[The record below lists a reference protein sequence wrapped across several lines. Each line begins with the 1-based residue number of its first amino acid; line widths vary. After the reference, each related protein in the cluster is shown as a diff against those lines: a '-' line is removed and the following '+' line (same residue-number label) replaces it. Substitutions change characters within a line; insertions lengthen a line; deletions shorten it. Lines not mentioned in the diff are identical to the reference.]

1 MKRAALAPL
10 ALFLVACGGDDS
22 AETNAESPDDGGLVN
37 VAGSVEEVL
46 EHGALIGA
54 CETYFAAPGDATR
67 REMLLCGKEMFF
79 YEGFDIP
86 GAPTVIAE
94 FFGRLDS
101 VEDWTA
107 FGMIRDPYGADG
119 LALGLVDGAPLG
131 GESPTVTFGCASCH
145 FGQSADGR
153 YVVGHPNQRYDY
165 GGQTLALTMGPG
177 LAIGID
183 TPDDHHEAAV
193 ARLQPILDEL
203 RAKPELQSELLQQLL
218 PLADAAPDGPVISV
232 EQEGFYAS
240 WKPGTQDP
248 IMDPV
253 GSDDNVH
260 VALKIPTLFDL
271 PRREEV
277 AAAGGVDSSM
287 IGWTGNVPA
296 MTDMLPLFVLLSDN
310 DSGWTAERLRPLAE
324 YVYSL
329 RAPANPSPPTRM
341 RSREEKRCSPSW
353 DATAATTV
361 RTAAAYAS
369 SASTKLAPIA
379 ASKAISTQTWMVSPS
394 RLTWRPTGSPT
405 ASRVRASADSGPS
418 TCSCTTAPSRLWKPC
433 SASRASA
440 RRSPRRP
447 SRTAATPSAAMP
459 MMPTAK
465 HSSPTCAAC
474 DWSRPHLISTSYT
487 LFFLPTS

>member
-22 AETNAESPDDGGLVN
+22 AASNVESPDDGGLVN
-37 VAGSVEEVL
+37 IAASVEEVL
-46 EHGALIGA
+46 EHGDLIGA
-54 CETYFAAPGDATR
+54 CETYFAAPGDASR

-101 VEDWTA
+101 VDDWTA

-119 LALGLVDGAPLG
+119 LALGLVDGAPLE

-271 PRREEV
+271 PQREEV

-296 MTDMLPLFVLLSDN
+296 MSDMLPLFVLLSDS

-329 RAPANPSPPTRM
+329 RAPANPSPPEANAIARGEEVFAELGCDGCHNGPDGSGLRIFSFDEVGTD
-341 RSREEKRCSPSW
+341 RSLEGYIDSDMDGVPEP
-353 DATAATTV
+353 
-361 RTAAAYAS
+361 AY
-369 SASTKLAPIA
+369 LAPYGVTHGV
-379 ASKAISTQTWMVSPS
+379 KSP
-394 RLTWRPTGSPT
+394 RLRGLWSLDMFLHNGSVTSLEALLCLEGERPTITEAPFSDRGHT
-405 ASRVRASADSGPS
+405 FGCDADD
-418 TCSCTTAPSRLWKPC
+418 ADREALI
-433 SASRASA
+433 AYL
-440 RRSPRRP
+440 
-447 SRTAATPSAAMP
+447 
-459 MMPTAK
+459 
-465 HSSPTCAAC
+465 HS
-474 DWSRPHLISTSYT
+474 L
-487 LFFLPTS
+487 